1 MAQIEAAPALHVA
14 HNWVKLI
21 DDTTGGDQSREADL
35 APGVRYQAAF
45 GDINA
50 MFGANVFWF
59 LVPAEGG
66 RGCWFEAGA
75 AFAGCSDFGVPRSAV
90 LIASGPA
97 VGITVFT
104 ELFDYKFASDEEA
117 FEFITQRG
125 WR

>member
-21 DDTTGGDQSREADL
+21 DDSTGGDQSREADL
-35 APGVRYQAAF
+35 EPDVRHAAARV
-45 GDINA
+45 DIEA

-75 AFAGCSDFGVPRSAV
+75 AYIAGQTV
-90 LIASGPA
+90 LIASGPS
-97 VGITVFT
+97 VGVTVFT

-117 FEFITQRG
+117 FVFITKRG